1 MKIIEISEIKNKLKK
16 LINEASFNLPADVLD
31 AVLKAGVSEK
41 NENAKKTLSLIV
53 ENSKTAPACRLPL
66 CQDCG
71 TVYVEI
77 LIGKNTC
84 IENFSEIESEINST
98 VKEAYSESYLRKSIV
113 EDPLFKRKNTEA
125 NT

>member
-1 MKIIEISEIKNKLKK
+1 MKIIKISEIKNQLKK
-16 LINEASFNLPADVLD
+16 LIDEASFNLPADILEV
-31 AVLKAGVSEK
+31 VLKASTSEK
-41 NENAKKTLSLIV
+41 NVNAKKILELIV
-53 ENSKTAPACRLPL
+53 ENSKTAPVCRLPL

-71 TVYVEI
+71 TVYIEI